1 MKIDI
6 KMLDIFMSE
15 IKILI
20 QGYAR
25 PAKGGYIASPTT
37 TLIKDSG
44 KLILVDPGANDK
56 ALLRELAKEKL
67 KPGDIDIIFLTHYHP
82 DHILNIRLFPQADVY
97 DGNTIYRGDRE
108 IFYDGKT
115 IPGAAVKVIAT
126 PGHAHEH
133 ASLLVETKEGKC
145 AIAGDVFWW
154 EDGQEPALD
163 KKSLLR
169 LTDEFVKDKVALR
182 KSRQKLLQLADYII
196 PGHGKKFQ
204 VTRRKPGRHSGG
216 PA

>member
-1 MKIDI
+1 MKVDI
-6 KMLDIFMSE
+6 KISGIFMSE

-25 PAKGGYIASPTT
+25 PVQGGYLASPST

-44 KLILVDPGANDK
+44 KLILVDPGTNSK
-56 ALLRELAKEKL
+56 LLSQRLVQEKL
-67 KPGDIDIIFLTHYHP
+67 KPNDIDIIFLTHYHP
-82 DHILNIRLFPQADVY
+82 DHILNIRLFPQADIY

-115 IPGAAVKVIAT
+115 IPGTAIKVIAT

-133 ASLLVETKEGKC
+133 ASLLVETKEGIYV
-145 AIAGDVFWW
+145 IAGDVFWW
-154 EDGQEPALD
+154 EDGHEPKMD
-163 KKSLLR
+163 KSSLLR

-182 KSRQKLLQLADYII
+182 KSRLKLLATADYIV
-196 PGHGKKFQ
+196 PGHGKKFSA
-204 VTRRKPGRHSGG
+204 RG
-216 PA
+216 